1 MRLLGTYGLWV
12 LTGAKLLAVRD
23 TNVKQWMMVGRSSVI
38 RLCAMALGLFLSLS
52 SPCQSD
58 PKNADR
64 PAQRF
69 VTVAPDV
76 RLEVLDWGG
85 TGRSLVLLAGR
96 GNTAHVFAS
105 LGPKL
110 AKDFHVYG
118 ITRRGTGQSSAPSS
132 GYTAKQF
139 GDDVV
144 AVLDALH
151 LNAPVLI
158 GHSIAGEEMSS
169 VAKYHP
175 GRVSALIYLDAGGPF
190 ALYNP
195 EHGDI
200 DLDRVELQ
208 QDLSKLGEDQY
219 DDALITK
226 TLTDEARYRR
236 NLQDLRDEVEGAA
249 APAPTKADLSS
260 IAAFQKYFTGYYG
273 GIFPEEE
280 IRQHYQIKADGSV
293 GDRLTHPGNIRA
305 HEFEYERFS
314 ALETRALVIIPY
326 PNALNSGV
334 THEPAKLAAYKAQE
348 ASRKQAELAI
358 WRKQPNVKVV
368 VIPNVTHYIF
378 LSDEAEIIST
388 DQSIRT

>member
-1 MRLLGTYGLWV
+1 MYPTEAYV
-12 LTGAKLLAVRD
+12 LAVRD
-23 TNVKQWMMVGRSSVI
+23 TNVRHQTTVRRPGIS
-38 RLCAMALGLFLSLS
+38 RLRLGVLCLALPITSLS
-52 SPCQSD
+52 QDASTHGSHPE
-58 PKNADR
+58 
-64 PAQRF
+64 QRF
-69 VTVAPDV
+69 VSVAPDV
-76 RLEVLDWGG
+76 KLEVLDWGG
-85 TGRSLVLLAGR
+85 SGRNLVLLAG
-96 GNTAHVFAS
+96 GGSTAHVYAS
-105 LGPKL
+105 LAPQL
-110 AKDFHVYG
+110 AKQFHVYG
-118 ITRRGTGQSSAPSS
+118 ITRRGAGQSSTPSS
-132 GYTAKQF
+132 GYTAMQF

-151 LNAPVLI
+151 LPNPVLV

-169 VAKYHP
+169 VSKHHP

-219 DDALITK
+219 DKSLITK

-249 APAPTKADLSS
+249 APTPTKADLSS
-260 IAAFQKYFTGYYG
+260 IAAFQKYFAGYYG
-273 GIFPEEE
+273 GILPGEE

-293 GDRLTHPGNIRA
+293 GDRLTHPSNARA
-305 HEFEYERFS
+305 NEFEYERFN

-326 PNALNSGV
+326 PNAPNSGV
-334 THEPAKLAAYKAQE
+334 THDPAKLDAYKAQE
-348 ASRKQAELAI
+348 TSRKEGQLSI
-358 WRKQPNVKVV
+358 WRKQPNLEVV

-378 LSDEAEIIST
+378 LSDEAEILLLISRFVH
-388 DQSIRT
+388 SLPS